1 MMQDLV
7 TEKWED
13 FLKRYYWD
21 EIIEMSNSYPE
32 RRSLFVGFSDM
43 DIYDP
48 TIADM
53 LLEDPDVTIEAAT
66 RALREMDIPTGVTLD
81 EANLRIIRLPRRVKI
96 RDIRSNDIGK
106 LVGIEGLVTKA
117 TEVRPRIVEA
127 VFECPF
133 CHHIFSIT
141 QSGRQFKE
149 PVECE
154 QESGGCGRKA
164 RQFNLSVDKS
174 KFANAQK
181 IRLQE
186 SPEELRGG
194 ELPQAIDVNLEDD
207 ISGEVSPGGRVIVT
221 GILRSYQ
228 RTTQFGKTP
237 FFDIYLDGNSL
248 ELKEEEFGEI
258 EITEADEREI
268 MELKNQPD
276 VYEKFMRSIAPSI
289 YGYEEIKEAIILQLF
304 AGVPKELPDETRVRG
319 DIHVLLVGDPG
330 VAKCIS
336 GDTEILL
343 SDGSLQDIRTIVDGE
358 APKKISGSVDDGI
371 CIETNHDLVS
381 LSLNAKTVLSKG
393 DLLWKRWA
401 TPKMYRILTSSGK
414 EIKVTPTHPFFVC
427 GEDAHLRKKKAEDLK
442 EGVFIATP
450 RKIEVFG
457 TPQPLNI
464 TYRQSRAR
472 NAVRL
477 KLPSHTTSE
486 FWRFIGLFI
495 AEGYLESK
503 VHNGYPQC
511 TAFFTNN
518 NPQLIEEYRAF
529 AKKLGLNPSYR
540 DSHKGKSAK
549 EIYIP
554 GIEFGTFL
562 ENLGAAGPSG
572 SKIVPELLFKCSKG
586 EIAAFLSA
594 LFDGEGTVSEKDRK
608 IGITSASRK
617 LLSQVQHLL
626 LRFGIRS
633 QLHPTLSKASNSPR
647 PRKKEYY
654 RLFITGEEVMKFA
667 REIGFTVAE
676 KKEKLQKICSST
688 FIYNTNVDVIPNIS
702 SLLKE
707 TRTKLRLSQFE
718 CGITRSAYQHYE
730 RGDRNPSRSA
740 LNRVV
745 QQFEKR
751 INWLAEV
758 RKRLPSSNWHDLR
771 TIRKSLHRSQHEIS
785 SSSGFSQT
793 LLSQYELR
801 KIGHAKIKPEHN
813 FVELTK
819 NKVIRALLKYVSE
832 MEDVIELVSALK
844 TTVNSDIF
852 WDRVEKIEEFVSED
866 EFVYDIQVPVYHN
879 FVAND
884 IYVHNSQLLTYL
896 VKLAP
901 RGLYTGGKSSS
912 AAGLT
917 AAAVRDEFGEG
928 RWTLEAGALV
938 LADKGIAAVDEIDKM
953 KKEDRDALHEAM
965 EQQTVSIAKA
975 GIMARL
981 NARCSLL
988 AAANPKFGRFDK
1000 YTTIAEQINM
1010 PPTLISRFDLI
1021 FTMIDRPN
1029 EEMDTKT
1036 AEHILEMHYAGEL
1049 LARSKNIGKV
1059 EEAEK
1064 EHFEEAIQAMK
1075 PAVSRELLRKYV
1087 AWSKRNI
1094 FPVMTEEA
1102 HKKFLDF
1109 YIGLRRQSYEDED
1122 APVPVTARQLE
1133 ALIRLGEARARAR
1146 LSDKIT
1152 VEDAEC
1158 VINVVTYCLKLV
1170 SVDPETGK
1178 LDTDWI
1184 AVGTTKTRRDR
1195 AKSIREIIKELEK
1208 EYGDEVPI
1216 EEVLDLAEEEGA
1228 EREKAEDMIELM
1240 KRDGILFSPGSG
1252 VIKFVR

>member
-43 DIYDP
+43 DTYDP

-53 LLEDPDVTIEAAT
+53 LLEDPDATIEAAT
-66 RALREMDIPTGVTLD
+66 RALREMDIPTGVILD
-81 EANLRIIRLPRRVKI
+81 EANLRIIKLPRRVKI

-133 CHHIFSIT
+133 CHHIFSIA

-164 RQFNLSVDKS
+164 RQFNLSVEKS
-174 KFANAQK
+174 KFVNAQK

-194 ELPQAIDVNLEDD
+194 QLPQAIDVNLEDD

-268 MELKNQPD
+268 MELKKQPD
-276 VYEKFMRSIAPSI
+276 VYEKFIRSIAPSI
-289 YGYEEIKEAIILQLF
+289 YGYEEIKEAMILQLF

-319 DIHVLLVGDPG
+319 DIHLLLVGDPG
-330 VAKCIS
+330 VAK
-336 GDTEILL
+336 
-343 SDGSLQDIRTIVDGE
+343 
-358 APKKISGSVDDGI
+358 
-371 CIETNHDLVS
+371 
-381 LSLNAKTVLSKG
+381 
-393 DLLWKRWA
+393 
-401 TPKMYRILTSSGK
+401 
-414 EIKVTPTHPFFVC
+414 
-427 GEDAHLRKKKAEDLK
+427 
-442 EGVFIATP
+442 
-450 RKIEVFG
+450 
-457 TPQPLNI
+457 
-464 TYRQSRAR
+464 
-472 NAVRL
+472 
-477 KLPSHTTSE
+477 
-486 FWRFIGLFI
+486 
-495 AEGYLESK
+495 
-503 VHNGYPQC
+503 
-511 TAFFTNN
+511 
-518 NPQLIEEYRAF
+518 
-529 AKKLGLNPSYR
+529 
-540 DSHKGKSAK
+540 
-549 EIYIP
+549 
-554 GIEFGTFL
+554 
-562 ENLGAAGPSG
+562 
-572 SKIVPELLFKCSKG
+572 
-586 EIAAFLSA
+586 
-594 LFDGEGTVSEKDRK
+594 
-608 IGITSASRK
+608 
-617 LLSQVQHLL
+617 
-626 LRFGIRS
+626 
-633 QLHPTLSKASNSPR
+633 
-647 PRKKEYY
+647 
-654 RLFITGEEVMKFA
+654 
-667 REIGFTVAE
+667 
-676 KKEKLQKICSST
+676 
-688 FIYNTNVDVIPNIS
+688 
-702 SLLKE
+702 
-707 TRTKLRLSQFE
+707 
-718 CGITRSAYQHYE
+718 
-730 RGDRNPSRSA
+730 
-740 LNRVV
+740 
-745 QQFEKR
+745 
-751 INWLAEV
+751 
-758 RKRLPSSNWHDLR
+758 
-771 TIRKSLHRSQHEIS
+771 
-785 SSSGFSQT
+785 
-793 LLSQYELR
+793 
-801 KIGHAKIKPEHN
+801 
-813 FVELTK
+813 
-819 NKVIRALLKYVSE
+819 
-832 MEDVIELVSALK
+832 
-844 TTVNSDIF
+844 
-852 WDRVEKIEEFVSED
+852 
-866 EFVYDIQVPVYHN
+866 
-879 FVAND
+879 
-884 IYVHNSQLLTYL
+884 SQLLTYL

-981 NARCSLL
+981 NSRCSLL

-1064 EHFEEAIQAMK
+1064 EHFGEAIQAMT

-1109 YIGLRRQSYEDED
+1109 YIGLRRQGYEDED

-1152 VEDAEC
+1152 VEDAER

-1195 AKSIREIIKELEK
+1195 AKSISEVIKELEK

-1216 EEVLDLAEEEGA
+1216 EEVLDLAEEEGM

>member
-81 EANLRIIRLPRRVKI
+81 EANLRIIKLPRRVKI

-133 CHHIFSIT
+133 CHHIFSIA

-164 RQFNLSVDKS
+164 RQFNLSVEKS

-268 MELKNQPD
+268 MELKKQPD
-276 VYEKFMRSIAPSI
+276 VYEKLIRSIAPSI
-289 YGYEEIKEAIILQLF
+289 YGYEEIKEAMILQLF

-330 VAKCIS
+330 VAK
-336 GDTEILL
+336 
-343 SDGSLQDIRTIVDGE
+343 
-358 APKKISGSVDDGI
+358 
-371 CIETNHDLVS
+371 
-381 LSLNAKTVLSKG
+381 
-393 DLLWKRWA
+393 
-401 TPKMYRILTSSGK
+401 
-414 EIKVTPTHPFFVC
+414 
-427 GEDAHLRKKKAEDLK
+427 
-442 EGVFIATP
+442 
-450 RKIEVFG
+450 
-457 TPQPLNI
+457 
-464 TYRQSRAR
+464 
-472 NAVRL
+472 
-477 KLPSHTTSE
+477 
-486 FWRFIGLFI
+486 
-495 AEGYLESK
+495 
-503 VHNGYPQC
+503 
-511 TAFFTNN
+511 
-518 NPQLIEEYRAF
+518 
-529 AKKLGLNPSYR
+529 
-540 DSHKGKSAK
+540 
-549 EIYIP
+549 
-554 GIEFGTFL
+554 
-562 ENLGAAGPSG
+562 
-572 SKIVPELLFKCSKG
+572 
-586 EIAAFLSA
+586 
-594 LFDGEGTVSEKDRK
+594 
-608 IGITSASRK
+608 
-617 LLSQVQHLL
+617 
-626 LRFGIRS
+626 
-633 QLHPTLSKASNSPR
+633 
-647 PRKKEYY
+647 
-654 RLFITGEEVMKFA
+654 
-667 REIGFTVAE
+667 
-676 KKEKLQKICSST
+676 
-688 FIYNTNVDVIPNIS
+688 
-702 SLLKE
+702 
-707 TRTKLRLSQFE
+707 
-718 CGITRSAYQHYE
+718 
-730 RGDRNPSRSA
+730 
-740 LNRVV
+740 
-745 QQFEKR
+745 
-751 INWLAEV
+751 
-758 RKRLPSSNWHDLR
+758 
-771 TIRKSLHRSQHEIS
+771 
-785 SSSGFSQT
+785 
-793 LLSQYELR
+793 
-801 KIGHAKIKPEHN
+801 
-813 FVELTK
+813 
-819 NKVIRALLKYVSE
+819 
-832 MEDVIELVSALK
+832 
-844 TTVNSDIF
+844 
-852 WDRVEKIEEFVSED
+852 
-866 EFVYDIQVPVYHN
+866 
-879 FVAND
+879 
-884 IYVHNSQLLTYL
+884 SQLLTYL

-901 RGLYTGGKSSS
+901 RGLYTGGKSST

-981 NARCSLL
+981 NSRCSLL

-1064 EHFEEAIQAMK
+1064 EHFGEAIQAMK
-1075 PAVSRELLRKYV
+1075 PAVSRDLLRKYV

-1109 YIGLRRQSYEDED
+1109 YIGLRRQGYEDED

-1133 ALIRLGEARARAR
+1133 ALIRLGEARARTR

-1195 AKSIREIIKELEK
+1195 AKSISEVIKELEK

-1216 EEVLDLAEEEGA
+1216 EEVLDLAEEEGM

>member
-7 TEKWED
+7 TERWED
-13 FLKRYYWD
+13 FLKRYYWN
-21 EIIEMSNSYPE
+21 ELIELSNSYPE
-32 RRSLFVGFSDM
+32 KRSLFVKFSDM

-48 TIADM
+48 NIADM
-53 LLEDPDVTIEAAT
+53 LLEDPDVAIEAAV
-66 RALREMDIPTGVTLD
+66 RALREIDIPTGVTLD
-81 EANLRIIRLPRRVKI
+81 EANLRIIKLPRKVKI
-96 RDIRSNDIGK
+96 RDIRSIDIGK
-106 LVGIEGLVTKA
+106 LVSIEGLVTKA
-117 TEVRPRIVEA
+117 TEVRPRVVEA

-133 CHHIFSIT
+133 CGHIFSVE

-149 PVECE
+149 PRECE
-154 QESGGCGRKA
+154 RESGGCGRKVQ
-164 RQFNLSVDKS
+164 RFKLLVDKC

-194 ELPQAIDVNLEDD
+194 ELPQSIDVNLEDD
-207 ISGEVSPGGRVIVT
+207 ISGVVSPGDRVIVI

-248 ELKEEEFGEI
+248 EIKEEEFEEI
-258 EITEADEREI
+258 EITEEDEREI

-276 VYEKFMRSIAPSI
+276 VYEKLIRSIAPSI
-289 YGYEEIKEAIILQLF
+289 YGYEEIKEAMVLQLF
-304 AGVPKELPDETRVRG
+304 AGIPKELPDETRVRG
-319 DIHVLLVGDPG
+319 DIHLLLVGDPG
-330 VAKCIS
+330 VAKCVS
-336 GDTEILL
+336 GDTKILL
-343 SDGSLQDIRTIVDGE
+343 SDGSVREIRTIVDGE
-358 APKKISGSVDDGI
+358 ASKKISGFVDDGVY
-371 CIETNHDLVS
+371 IETNHDLVS
-381 LSLNAKTVLSKG
+381 LGLNAKTVFSKG
-393 DLLWKRWA
+393 DLLWKRGA

-442 EGVFIATP
+442 EGEFIATP
-450 RKIEVFG
+450 RKIDVFG

-477 KLPSHTTSE
+477 KLPSHTTPD

-495 AEGYLESK
+495 AEGYLELK
-503 VHNGYPQC
+503 VQNGYPQC

-518 NPQLIEEYRAF
+518 NPQLLEEYRAF

-549 EIYIP
+549 EINIS

-562 ENLGAAGPSG
+562 ENLCTAGPSG

-594 LFDGEGTVSEKDRK
+594 LFDDEGTVSLKHRM
-608 IGITSASRK
+608 IVITSASK
-617 LLSQVQHLL
+617 ELLSQVQHLL
-626 LRFGIRS
+626 LRLGIHS
-633 QLHPTLSKASNSPR
+633 QLHPTSAKATNTRHPK
-647 PRKKEYY
+647 KKEYY
-654 RLFITGEEVMKFA
+654 RLSITGEDIINFKTEV
-667 REIGFTVAE
+667 GFTVGE
-676 KKEKLQKICSST
+676 KKDKLKKISNSPC
-688 FIYNTNVDVIPNIS
+688 IRNTNVDVIPNLS

-707 TRTKLRLSQFE
+707 IRIKLRLTQFE
-718 CGITRSAYQHYE
+718 CGIPRSSYQHYE
-730 RGDRNPSRSA
+730 RGDRNPSRSS

-745 QQFEKR
+745 QQLEKR
-751 INWLAEV
+751 INRLAKV
-758 RKRLPSSNWHDLR
+758 REQLPSS
-771 TIRKSLHRSQHEIS
+771 K
-785 SSSGFSQT
+785 
-793 LLSQYELR
+793 
-801 KIGHAKIKPEHN
+801 
-813 FVELTK
+813 
-819 NKVIRALLKYVSE
+819 
-832 MEDVIELVSALK
+832 MEDVIELLSALK
-844 TTVNSDIF
+844 TMVNSDIF
-852 WDRVEKIEEFVSED
+852 WDRVEKIEDFVSKD

-879 FVAND
+879 FIAND
-884 IYVHNSQLLTYL
+884 IYIHNSQLLTYL

-901 RGLYTGGKSSS
+901 RGLYTGGKSSTS
-912 AAGLT
+912 AGLT

-953 KKEDRDALHEAM
+953 EKKDRDALHEAM

-981 NARCSLL
+981 NSRCALL
-988 AAANPKFGRFDK
+988 AAANPKYGRFDK
-1000 YTTIAEQINM
+1000 YTAISEQINM
-1010 PPTLISRFDLI
+1010 PPTLMSRFDLI
-1021 FTMIDRPN
+1021 FTMMDRPN

-1036 AEHILEMHYAGEL
+1036 AEHILETHYAGEL
-1049 LARSKNIGKV
+1049 HARLENIGKV

-1064 EHFEEAIQAMK
+1064 EHFKAAMQTME
-1075 PAVSRELLRKYV
+1075 PAVPVDLLRKYI
-1087 AWSKRNI
+1087 AWSKRNV

-1102 HKKFLDF
+1102 KNKFLDF
-1109 YIGLRRQSYEDED
+1109 YIGLRRQGYEDED

-1152 VEDAEC
+1152 AEDAER
-1158 VINVVTYCLKLV
+1158 VINVVTYCLKRV
-1170 SVDPETGK
+1170 FVDPETGK

-1184 AVGTTKTRRDR
+1184 TVGTTKTRRDR
-1195 AKSIREIIKELEK
+1195 ARSVREIIKELEK

-1216 EEVLDLAEEEGA
+1216 EEVLDLAEEEGM
-1228 EREKAEDMIELM
+1228 EREKAEDIIEVM
-1240 KRDGILFSPGSG
+1240 KRDGILFAPGSG